1 MILGLLW
8 FSLFLFQSHV
18 AKYEQALMKINQL
31 EGENEEKRRKGEAQS
46 EEIQASVASVA
57 IV

>member
-8 FSLFLFQSHV
+8 FPLFLFQLHV

-31 EGENEEKRRKGEAQS
+31 EGENEEKRTKGEAQS
-46 EEIQASVASVA
+46 EAIQT
-57 IV
+57 